1 MVKYHVS
8 SKTGEMNRCRADKIE
23 CPLDSAQHFENM
35 KEAYSFSEEVLE
47 RSFSSVSS
55 LSSTNHS
62 SLISTWRNSL
72 SDDERDAWESYGSF
86 EHGEINDALRRDDVG
101 SLSDDQRKVIDN
113 MDKALARCPRR
124 KSNHTLFRG
133 VKTANSDLPRKTDMN
148 PVEWVKKNIGE
159 AGNEVVFNEFVSTS
173 TSEDISHEFSGMN
186 APDYISGVLMKIDT
200 TQSAKW
206 NEDGSYEE
214 EVTLARGTKFRV
226 ISVDMDHKVKGY
238 SRPLIHLEEISQY
251 DR

>member
-23 CPLDSAQHFENM
+23 CPLGSVQHFENM
-35 KEAYSFSEEVLE
+35 KEAHSFSEEV
-47 RSFSSVSS
+47 
-55 LSSTNHS
+55 
-62 SLISTWRNSL
+62 
-72 SDDERDAWESYGSF
+72 SYGSF

-148 PVEWVKKNIGE
+148 PVEWVKKHIGE